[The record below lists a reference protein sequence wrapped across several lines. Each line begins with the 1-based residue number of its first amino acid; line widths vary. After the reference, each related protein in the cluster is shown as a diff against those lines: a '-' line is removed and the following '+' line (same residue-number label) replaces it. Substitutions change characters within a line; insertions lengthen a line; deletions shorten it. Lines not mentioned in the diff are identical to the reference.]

1 MLEAVFRRTRELR
14 LAVVILTVGVVHLL
28 TYFAAAAI
36 YGRGSTGMF
45 VEYMMMLGIA
55 MITSA
60 AVLFAIET
68 IVLKDRKD
76 SER

>member
-1 MLEAVFRRTRELR
+1 MLETVFRRTRDIR

-28 TYFAAAAI
+28 TYFAAASI
-36 YGRGSTGMF
+36 YGSSSTGMF

-55 MITSA
+55 MVATATI
-60 AVLFAIET
+60 LFAIEAF
-68 IVLKDRKD
+68 VLRDRPD

>member
-1 MLEAVFRRTRELR
+1 MLESVFKRTREIR

-28 TYFAAAAI
+28 TYFAATSI

-55 MITSA
+55 MVASA
-60 AVLFAIET
+60 TILFVIET
-68 IVLKDRKD
+68 FVLRDRQD
-76 SER
+76 TER